1 MFQWIQVLSRK
12 SNGWNPKMVM
22 PHTCNQ
28 LIFIASQICM
38 IHTHTFLYKNDET
51 KTVYNPETLFGG
63 KGCVWAQIHVSSK
76 QTSTSQKMH
85 LTISCAHGIPRQ
97 VNIDRVC
104 ELMSST
110 WCVCTRDADVKKQT
124 TFNIQPNM
132 HHTTGFAI
140 QPCEA
145 LLMLVMWHHEWIPP
159 GISVCYPVARKSGH
173 VRMISTRKKTTSIIT
188 SNFEMYSVAW
198 SGNMA
203 HASLPHL
210 GRFWIGDLFGLGDSQ
225 HVGSRLVGGGLKTC

>member
-28 LIFIASQICM
+28 LIFIASRICM

-51 KTVYNPETLFGG
+51 KTVYNPQTLFGG

-110 WCVCTRDADVKKQT
+110 WCVCTRDADVKKNRQHSVFNQT
-124 TFNIQPNM
+124 CITQLVLQFN
-132 HHTTGFAI
+132 
-140 QPCEA
+140 
-145 LLMLVMWHHEWIPP
+145 
-159 GISVCYPVARKSGH
+159 H
-173 VRMISTRKKTTSIIT
+173 VKLC
-188 SNFEMYSVAW
+188 W
-198 SGNMA
+198 C
-203 HASLPHL
+203 L
-210 GRFWIGDLFGLGDSQ
+210 
-225 HVGSRLVGGGLKTC
+225 